1 MFSGDHARKDC
12 MMGQN
17 EPRWLEVWEAE
28 GYTGLSE
35 GTLRRF
41 IRDGVLPVTKPGGK
55 PKSRIRIDR
64 RDLDRLMEFGRVE
77 ATTGPLAKKK

>member
-1 MFSGDHARKDC
+1 MSDARS
-12 MMGQN
+12 

-28 GYTGLSE
+28 TYSGLSE

-41 IRDGVLPVTKPGGK
+41 IRDGLLPVTKPGGK

-64 RDLDRLMEFGRVE
+64 LDLDALMQAGRVE
-77 ATTGPLAKKK
+77 ARTGPLAKKK